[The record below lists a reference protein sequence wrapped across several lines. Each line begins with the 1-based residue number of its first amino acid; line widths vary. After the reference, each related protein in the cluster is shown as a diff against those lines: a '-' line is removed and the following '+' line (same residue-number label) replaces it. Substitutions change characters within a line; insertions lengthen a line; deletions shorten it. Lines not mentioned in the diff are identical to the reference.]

1 MGKLLK
7 YMPVLRVRQ
16 EEVKVLKSFDFGNR
30 IYPCLEI
37 IKELDGFLAIGV
49 AMSILLMSFG
59 AVGLLLKEELRN
71 EK

>member
-1 MGKLLK
+1 MKKSLK
-7 YMPVLRVRQ
+7 EDKFYKFFNWFIPFFYTIGGLF
-16 EEVKVLKSFDFGNR
+16 LIKSG
-30 IYPCLEI
+30 CEI